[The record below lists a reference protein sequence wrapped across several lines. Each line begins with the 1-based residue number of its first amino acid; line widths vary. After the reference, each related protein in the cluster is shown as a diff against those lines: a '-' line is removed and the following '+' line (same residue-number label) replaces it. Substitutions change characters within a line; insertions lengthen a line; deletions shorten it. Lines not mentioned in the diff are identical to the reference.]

1 MTFSKKMSDTI
12 AAIATAHGVGSISI
26 VRLSGERALEFAL
39 KLSHKTKLTPRHATF
54 TKLFNQ
60 NNEII
65 DEAIMIYFKAPY
77 SFTGEDIVEFQTHG
91 GFSVSEVLL
100 EELVS
105 LGARLALAGEFSK
118 RACLNGKM
126 TPLKAL
132 NIQDLILSKSALA
145 AKIIARNMQ
154 GNLGELLEKIRTDL
168 VKTLAFVETSIDYA
182 DDDLPSDLLEQISTM
197 CEENSK
203 ILKEIYTL
211 SQSKKGLIEGFKIA
225 IVGKPNVGK
234 SSLLNALLS
243 YERAIVSD
251 IAGTTRDTIEEN
263 FKLGTHLLR
272 IIDTAGIR
280 ESKDVIEQIGV
291 ALSKKS
297 LEDADIILAVF
308 DASRVQD
315 KEDEK
320 IFDLLANT
328 DKKIFWILNKS
339 DLENVFKNTQNKN
352 FIKLSAQKD
361 ITLLKEELQNYLN
374 SFDSEGIMV
383 SSLDLI
389 NACKI
394 SSEAIFRAK
403 GLLEESSLELFA
415 FELNLAI
422 NELAR
427 FTKDFQRDEILDEM
441 FGNFC
446 LGK

>member
-1 MTFSKKMSDTI
+1 MSDTI

-315 KEDEK
+315 KEDGK

-403 GLLEESSLELFA
+403 GLLEESSLEFFA

>member
-1 MTFSKKMSDTI
+1 MSDTI

-39 KLSHKTKLTPRHATF
+39 KLSHKTKLIPRHATF

-65 DEAIMIYFKAPY
+65 DEAIMIYFKTPY
-77 SFTGEDIVEFQTHG
+77 SFTGEDMVEFQTHG

-251 IAGTTRDTIEEN
+251 IAGTTRDTIEES

-280 ESKDVIEQIGV
+280 ESKDTIEQIGV

-320 IFDLLANT
+320 IFELLANT

>member
-1 MTFSKKMSDTI
+1 MSDTI

-339 DLENVFKNTQNKN
+339 DLENVFKNTQSKN

-403 GLLEESSLELFA
+403 GLLEESSLEFFA

>member
-1 MTFSKKMSDTI
+1 MSDTI
-12 AAIATAHGVGSISI
+12 TAIATAHGVGSISI

-403 GLLEESSLELFA
+403 GLLEESSLEFFA

>member
-1 MTFSKKMSDTI
+1 MSDTI

-39 KLSHKTKLTPRHATF
+39 KLSRKTKLTPRHATF

-251 IAGTTRDTIEEN
+251 IAGTTRDTIEES

-280 ESKDVIEQIGV
+280 ESKDAIEQIGV

>member
-1 MTFSKKMSDTI
+1 MSDTI

-154 GNLGELLEKIRTDL
+154 GNLGKLLEKIRTDL

-251 IAGTTRDTIEEN
+251 IAGTTRDTIEES

-280 ESKDVIEQIGV
+280 ESKDAIEQIGV

-328 DKKIFWILNKS
+328 NKKIFWILNKS

-361 ITLLKEELQNYLN
+361 ITLLKEELQNYFN

>member
-1 MTFSKKMSDTI
+1 MSDTI

-39 KLSHKTKLTPRHATF
+39 KLSHKIKLTPRHATF

-403 GLLEESSLELFA
+403 GLLEESSLEFFA

>member
-1 MTFSKKMSDTI
+1 MSDTI

-251 IAGTTRDTIEEN
+251 IAGTTRDTIEES

-280 ESKDVIEQIGV
+280 ESKDTIEQIGV

-320 IFDLLANT
+320 IFDLLANA

>member
-1 MTFSKKMSDTI
+1 MSDTI

-251 IAGTTRDTIEEN
+251 IAGTTRDTIEES

-280 ESKDVIEQIGV
+280 ESKDAIEQIGV

-403 GLLEESSLELFA
+403 GLLEESSLEFFA

>member
-1 MTFSKKMSDTI
+1 MSDTI

-54 TKLFNQ
+54 AKLFNQ

-251 IAGTTRDTIEEN
+251 IAGTTRDTIEES

-315 KEDEK
+315 KEDGK
-320 IFDLLANT
+320 IFELLANT

>member
-1 MTFSKKMSDTI
+1 MSDTI

-39 KLSHKTKLTPRHATF
+39 KLGHKTKLTPRHATF

-251 IAGTTRDTIEEN
+251 IAGTTRDTIEES

-361 ITLLKEELQNYLN
+361 ITLLKEELQNYFN

>member
-1 MTFSKKMSDTI
+1 MSDTI

-225 IVGKPNVGK
+225 IIGKPNVGK

-251 IAGTTRDTIEEN
+251 IAGTTRDTIEES

-280 ESKDVIEQIGV
+280 ESKDAIEQIGV

>member
-1 MTFSKKMSDTI
+1 MSDTI

-77 SFTGEDIVEFQTHG
+77 SFTGEDIVEFQIHG
-91 GFSVSEVLL
+91 GFNVSEVLL

-251 IAGTTRDTIEEN
+251 IAGTTRDTIEES

>member
-1 MTFSKKMSDTI
+1 MSDTI

-100 EELVS
+100 EELVG

-251 IAGTTRDTIEEN
+251 IAGTTRDTIEES

-361 ITLLKEELQNYLN
+361 ITLLKEELQNYFN

>member
-1 MTFSKKMSDTI
+1 MSDTI

-251 IAGTTRDTIEEN
+251 IAGTTRDTIEES

-280 ESKDVIEQIGV
+280 ESKDAIEQIGV

-308 DASRVQD
+308 DASRAQD

-320 IFDLLANT
+320 IFDLLANA

>member
-1 MTFSKKMSDTI
+1 MSDTI

-91 GFSVSEVLL
+91 GISVSEVLL

-280 ESKDVIEQIGV
+280 ESKDTIEQIGV

-315 KEDEK
+315 KEDGK
-320 IFDLLANT
+320 IFELLANT

>member
-1 MTFSKKMSDTI
+1 MSDTI

-251 IAGTTRDTIEEN
+251 IAGTTRDTIEES
-263 FKLGTHLLR
+263 FKLGTHLLH

-315 KEDEK
+315 KEDGK
-320 IFDLLANT
+320 IFELLANT

>member
-1 MTFSKKMSDTI
+1 MSDTI

-54 TKLFNQ
+54 IKLFNQ

-251 IAGTTRDTIEEN
+251 IAGTTRDTIEES

-315 KEDEK
+315 KEDGK
-320 IFDLLANT
+320 IFELLANT

>member
-1 MTFSKKMSDTI
+1 MSDTI

-77 SFTGEDIVEFQTHG
+77 SFTGEDIVEFQIHG

-251 IAGTTRDTIEEN
+251 IAGTTRDTIEES

-352 FIKLSAQKD
+352 FIKFSAQKD

>member
-1 MTFSKKMSDTI
+1 MSDTI

-251 IAGTTRDTIEEN
+251 IAGTTRDTIEES

-308 DASRVQD
+308 DASRAQD

>member
-1 MTFSKKMSDTI
+1 MSDTI

-26 VRLSGERALEFAL
+26 VRLTGERALEFAL

-251 IAGTTRDTIEEN
+251 IAGTTRDTIEES

-280 ESKDVIEQIGV
+280 ESKDAIEQIGV

>member
-1 MTFSKKMSDTI
+1 MSDTI

-154 GNLGELLEKIRTDL
+154 GNLGKLLEKIRTDL

-203 ILKEIYTL
+203 ILKEIYML

-251 IAGTTRDTIEEN
+251 IAGTTRDTIEES

-361 ITLLKEELQNYLN
+361 ITLLREELQNYFN

>member
-1 MTFSKKMSDTI
+1 MSDTI

-251 IAGTTRDTIEEN
+251 IAGTTRDTIEES

-422 NELAR
+422 NKLAR

>member
-1 MTFSKKMSDTI
+1 MSDTI

-126 TPLKAL
+126 TLLKAL

-145 AKIIARNMQ
+145 VKIIARNMQ

-251 IAGTTRDTIEEN
+251 IAGTTRDTIEES

-280 ESKDVIEQIGV
+280 ESKDAIEQIGV

>member
-1 MTFSKKMSDTI
+1 MSDTI

-203 ILKEIYTL
+203 ILKEVYTL

-251 IAGTTRDTIEEN
+251 IAGTTRDTIEES

>member
-1 MTFSKKMSDTI
+1 MSDTI

-39 KLSHKTKLTPRHATF
+39 KLSHKTKLIPRHATF

-65 DEAIMIYFKAPY
+65 DEAIMIYFKTPY

-251 IAGTTRDTIEEN
+251 IAGTTRDTIEES

-361 ITLLKEELQNYLN
+361 ITLLKEELQNYFN

>member
-1 MTFSKKMSDTI
+1 MSDTI

-251 IAGTTRDTIEEN
+251 IAGTTRDTIEES

-361 ITLLKEELQNYLN
+361 ITLLKEELQNYFN

-389 NACKI
+389 NTCKI

>member
-1 MTFSKKMSDTI
+1 MSDTI

-132 NIQDLILSKSALA
+132 NMQDLILSKSALA

-403 GLLEESSLELFA
+403 GLLEESSLEFFA

>member
-1 MTFSKKMSDTI
+1 MSDTI

-154 GNLGELLEKIRTDL
+154 GNLGKLLEKIRTDL

-251 IAGTTRDTIEEN
+251 IAGTTRDTIEES

-280 ESKDVIEQIGV
+280 ESKDAIEQIGV

-361 ITLLKEELQNYLN
+361 ITLLKEELQNYFN

-403 GLLEESSLELFA
+403 GLLEESSLEFFA

>member
-1 MTFSKKMSDTI
+1 MSDTI

-251 IAGTTRDTIEEN
+251 IAGTTRDTIEES

-328 DKKIFWILNKS
+328 DKKIFWILNKN

-352 FIKLSAQKD
+352 FIKLNAQKD
-361 ITLLKEELQNYLN
+361 ITLLKEELQNYFN

>member
-1 MTFSKKMSDTI
+1 MSDTI

-154 GNLGELLEKIRTDL
+154 GNLGKLLEKIRTDL

-203 ILKEIYTL
+203 ILKEIYML

-251 IAGTTRDTIEEN
+251 IAGTTRDTIEES

-361 ITLLKEELQNYLN
+361 ITLLKEELQNYFN

>member
-1 MTFSKKMSDTI
+1 MSDTI

-251 IAGTTRDTIEEN
+251 IAGTTRDTIEES

-361 ITLLKEELQNYLN
+361 ITLLKEELQNYFN

-441 FGNFC
+441 FSNFC

>member
-1 MTFSKKMSDTI
+1 MSDTI

-251 IAGTTRDTIEEN
+251 IAGTTRDTIEES

-352 FIKLSAQKD
+352 FIKLSAQKN
-361 ITLLKEELQNYLN
+361 ITLLKEELQNYFN

>member
-1 MTFSKKMSDTI
+1 MNDTI
-12 AAIATAHGVGSISI
+12 VAIATAHGVGSISI

-251 IAGTTRDTIEEN
+251 IAGTTRDTIEES

-280 ESKDVIEQIGV
+280 ESKDAIEQIGV

-308 DASRVQD
+308 DASRVRD

>member
-1 MTFSKKMSDTI
+1 MSDTI

-91 GFSVSEVLL
+91 GISVSEVLL

-251 IAGTTRDTIEEN
+251 IAGTTRDTIEES

-280 ESKDVIEQIGV
+280 ESKDAIEQIGV